1 MLKNYGIERKKFK
14 ENILYKIAQVEYFLL
29 QYCALSQGM
38 RDYYKYTY
46 KEHFLVHS
54 PHFRENYSIPEGKHC
69 NPVCYVTS
77 DLILRE
83 NLPQFK
89 NGLVRLLK
97 KHHSHK
103 FLGVFRSIDELLTSV
118 ENMDDTLTWH
128 YSCIDAGRFDFD
140 TLPSIAPYI
149 SYFDLHIRKINNSF
163 LSVEVYIY
171 FTKQYINELQEIIN
185 SDITEQKTY
194 ITYSLKKNE
203 KRSGGRKAFALCH
216 YNIANQKSDILHE
229 HMISLKW
236 RFYSILQNFFPTVL
250 HGFNVTPPGILFYQ
264 TDIDFLDSSATYFWR
279 SLGFPISE
287 GQFIDEGRKLF
298 FKTEL
303 SYRYAKDT
311 YSDMIFVYHDKKIAL
326 EAGFLDPSYQILH
339 EFCWDYA
346 CDIFKFQFLDILNN
360 YYSKALVN
368 YKHLL
373 NKIKLKK
380 NRIHHLLRLHY
391 KFERD
396 MDLYMRFSSDDIWKQ
411 AAENV
416 AALFN
421 NKTFSSG
428 FDYTYFIGIP
438 LKSMKKIQ
446 GQYAVLTKDFER
458 KEAVLQHLEN
468 YKHETRNQRINYI
481 MLFIA
486 IVTLVL
492 LIFPEWSESIALCLT
507 NIWTRITSLFTEIKH
522 AVLFSVVP

>member
-1 MLKNYGIERKKFK
+1 MKNYGIERKKFK

-46 KEHFLVHS
+46 KEHFPVHS

-128 YSCIDAGRFDFD
+128 YSCID
-140 TLPSIAPYI
+140 
-149 SYFDLHIRKINNSF
+149 
-163 LSVEVYIY
+163 
-171 FTKQYINELQEIIN
+171 
-185 SDITEQKTY
+185 
-194 ITYSLKKNE
+194 
-203 KRSGGRKAFALCH
+203 
-216 YNIANQKSDILHE
+216 
-229 HMISLKW
+229 
-236 RFYSILQNFFPTVL
+236 
-250 HGFNVTPPGILFYQ
+250 
-264 TDIDFLDSSATYFWR
+264 
-279 SLGFPISE
+279 
-287 GQFIDEGRKLF
+287 
-298 FKTEL
+298 
-303 SYRYAKDT
+303 
-311 YSDMIFVYHDKKIAL
+311 
-326 EAGFLDPSYQILH
+326 
-339 EFCWDYA
+339 
-346 CDIFKFQFLDILNN
+346 
-360 YYSKALVN
+360 
-368 YKHLL
+368 
-373 NKIKLKK
+373 
-380 NRIHHLLRLHY
+380 
-391 KFERD
+391 
-396 MDLYMRFSSDDIWKQ
+396 